1 MPIHQPSIHEIVA
14 HFGGHSAAA
23 FGIDLDDD
31 AQLGRWLIAACLTGS
46 RVDEARWLRAFA
58 GLDRVGLTDPNSIVK
73 RAASGGDSPEAD
85 SEGISELSPTLSTC
99 LANVGEVVAVLEA
112 TLLEAKHPDTERVA
126 WKLMRVSAGL
136 VEYYSGS
143 VERLAHS
150 ADNLEELGG
159 RLAALASGFGTASV
173 TRFLRPLR
181 DRWVEASELP
191 LHPSALAAAV
201 HLGWIDANTDPDVAL
216 GALRG
221 YIATTA
227 TPPAFRDL
235 EAALERLGAWC
246 RRNRTKTCPLG
257 DICPARISG

>member
-14 HFGGHSAAA
+14 RFGEHSAAA

-31 AQLGRWLIAACLTGS
+31 AQLGRWLIAVCLTGT
-46 RVDEARWLRAFA
+46 RVDEARWQRAFA
-58 GLDRVGLTDPNSIVK
+58 GLDRVGLADPNSIVK
-73 RAASGGDSPEAD
+73 RAASGGDCSEAD
-85 SEGISELSPTLSTC
+85 SEGITELSPTLSTG
-99 LANVGEVVAVLEA
+99 LGNAVAVLEA
-112 TLLEAKHPDTERVA
+112 TLLEAKHPDAERVA

-136 VEYYSGS
+136 VEDYSGS
-143 VERLAHS
+143 LERLVHS

-201 HLGWIDANTDPDVAL
+201 HVGWIDASTDPDVAL